1 MSDYPKLKVCVRC
14 LTPMRAS
21 RRKPS
26 DYPFKTL
33 TQRTATLC
41 STCHRHE
48 QREARKDPAQCP
60 ELRPCTDCRRVT
72 RPKNRNASEYAFPT
86 YVRGNANL
94 CARCYDRNRA
104 LPSWERPRNDT
115 VDPLADPEL
124 SNTMRGYLHYLA
136 GRKQR
141 LAQTGQVRTT

>member
-1 MSDYPKLKVCVRC
+1 MTAYPELKVCARC

-26 DYPFKTL
+26 EYPFKTL
-33 TQRTATLC
+33 TQQTATLC

-48 QREARKDPAQCP
+48 QRAPRQDPAQCP
-60 ELRPCTDCRRVT
+60 ELRPCADCLRIT
-72 RPKNRNASEYAFPT
+72 RPKNHNANEYAFPT
-86 YVRGNANL
+86 VVRGNAKL
-94 CARCYDRNRA
+94 CARCYDQSRM
-104 LPSWERPRNDT
+104 PI

-124 SNTMRGYLHYLA
+124 SNTMRGYLRYLA